1 MGSESGSPPTAE
13 WAAPEKIPIPMTRRP
28 RVDARPGRSLGSECW
43 DLIRRGVPFRVWGVV
58 LGVETGD
65 KLKTDD
71 QEKNNGATI
80 RRMTRNHESGENKVR
95 NITEE
100 KTKNKT
106 ERENQNEMRWE

>member
-1 MGSESGSPPTAE
+1 MQGPGEASVRNGGISSGAVFLS
-13 WAAPEKIPIPMTRRP
+13 
-28 RVDARPGRSLGSECW
+28 G
-43 DLIRRGVPFRVWGVV
+43 WGVV

-65 KLKTDD
+65 KPQTDD

-80 RRMTRNHESGENKVR
+80 KRMTTNHESGENKVR

>member
-1 MGSESGSPPTAE
+1 M
-13 WAAPEKIPIPMTRRP
+13 
-28 RVDARPGRSLGSECW
+28 
-43 DLIRRGVPFRVWGVV
+43 
-58 LGVETGD
+58 ETGD

-106 ERENQNEMRWE
+106 ERENQNEMRWELIAKWEIRRKDVGALALVQEILKKILALQK